1 MRALVPSLTL
11 FLALGSPAF
20 ADGLKNLLVLPKTT
34 TKDEV
39 KQIMRAQSRAL
50 DVECDFC
57 HEVPDMAS
65 DANKMKV
72 IAREM
77 MKMQNEIN
85 DKWLKGMKADPKN
98 RVTCGTCH
106 RGKDVPPPFEKK

>member
-1 MRALVPSLTL
+1 MRALVLTILVAVPSL
-11 FLALGSPAF
+11 AL
-20 ADGLKNLLVLPKTT
+20 ADGLKNLQVLPKTT
-34 TKDEV
+34 TKEEV

-65 DANKMKV
+65 DANKMKK

-85 DKWLKGMKADPKN
+85 DKWLTGMKVDPKA

-106 RGKDVPPPFEKK
+106 RGKQEPPPFEKK